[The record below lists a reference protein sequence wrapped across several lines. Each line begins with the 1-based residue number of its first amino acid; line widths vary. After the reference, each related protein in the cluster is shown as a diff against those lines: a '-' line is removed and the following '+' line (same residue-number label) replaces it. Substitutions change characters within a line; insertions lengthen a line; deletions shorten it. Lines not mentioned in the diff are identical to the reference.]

1 MAEAGM
7 SVDGKFQKE
16 TVFGYQSLEFSHVS
30 SDLVGRTEE
39 AKER

>member
-7 SVDGKFQKE
+7 SVDGKFRRG
-16 TVFGYQSLEFSHVS
+16 TVFGCQSLEFSHES
-30 SDLVGRTEE
+30 SDLVGRREE